1 MPHVFDSK
9 LASPQR
15 TLVLNGVVTLLGK
28 LLRTANPAAYLQAV
42 IPYGSVVR
50 SWTDDSGTDDLMK
63 ALNGRG
69 PAIAVALG
77 DRTTTPVATGG
88 FHFKAEL
95 EVLVYHYNNHQRG
108 QLEGRHTIDA
118 AGVAANTADP
128 GIHVMLEHAEELIVG
143 QRCGIN
149 QATPGATSIKQ
160 VRPEREE
167 ELRTDE
173 RGTLWLQTY
182 KVTLARTINENRSVS
197 QMLDSI
203 RWRTAIDANEVKLPN
218 APIKEGTIDAYRD
231 NLPPP

>member
-1 MPHVFDSK
+1 MPHAFDTS

-15 TLVLNGVVTLLGK
+15 TLVLNGIVSLLNK

-77 DRTTTPVATGG
+77 DRTSKPVATGG
-88 FHFKAEL
+88 FHYQAEL
-95 EVLVYHYNNHQRG
+95 EVLVYHYNNNQRG
-108 QLEGRHTIDA
+108 LLDGRLAIDA

-149 QATPGATSIKQ
+149 QATAGATSIKQ

-182 KVTLARTINENRSVS
+182 KVALARTINEHRTVT

-203 RWRTAIDANEVKLPN
+203 RWRTAIDPLEVKLPA
-218 APIKEGTIDAYRD
+218 APTKEGTLDAYRD
-231 NLPPP
+231 NLPP